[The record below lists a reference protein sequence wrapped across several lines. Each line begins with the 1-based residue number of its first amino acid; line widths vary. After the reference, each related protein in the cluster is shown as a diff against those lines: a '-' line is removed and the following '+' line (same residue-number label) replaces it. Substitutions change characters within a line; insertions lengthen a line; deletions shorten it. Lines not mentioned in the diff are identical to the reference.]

1 MLIDFARSPESAR
14 LFFNGVAQ
22 DWLSSLQDFLQHDL
36 PRLIVLLIFAW
47 MLIAMVNVLTR
58 RTELSIPPHV
68 TFKEMKGA
76 SLFAGRTILSGSGD
90 ELVDLAR
97 DNLR

>member
-14 LFFNGVAQ
+14 QFFTGVAQ
-22 DWLSSLQDFLQHDL
+22 DWLSSLQDFVQHDL

-58 RTELSIPPHV
+58 RLTAIAEARATS
-68 TFKEMKGA
+68 GA
-76 SLFAGRTILSGSGD
+76 VRVSQIRT
-90 ELVDLAR
+90 LASVMR
-97 DNLR
+97 ATTIGVIGFIAFL

>member
-1 MLIDFARSPESAR
+1 VG
-14 LFFNGVAQ
+14 LFGVRVERPDELRPA
-22 DWLSSLQDFLQHDL
+22 LQAAFEYDGPAL
-36 PRLIVLLIFAW
+36 
-47 MLIAMVNVLTR
+47 VNVLTR

-68 TFKEMKGA
+68 TFKEMKGV
-76 SLFAGRTILSGSGD
+76 SLFAGRTIISGSGD